1 MMGFQR
7 ERPNLTVCPPRAL
20 ARKPVTTFPEN
31 ALGLAQAARA
41 FDRPGESAMLLGSL
55 GERRSEMESPYA
67 QQWQARAR
75 ELRTQAEQMISPE
88 AKSLMLGAADDHE
101 HLTRITE
108 AMALIRGV
116 LASAIEDDES
126 RTR

>member
-1 MMGFQR
+1 M
-7 ERPNLTVCPPRAL
+7 
-20 ARKPVTTFPEN
+20 TTFPEN

-41 FDRPGESAMLLGSL
+41 FDSPGESAMVLGSL

-88 AKSLMLGAADDHE
+88 AKSLRPIP
-101 HLTRITE
+101 LTQVC
-108 AMALIRGV
+108 LDV
-116 LASAIEDDES
+116 VC
-126 RTR
+126 

>member
-1 MMGFQR
+1 M
-7 ERPNLTVCPPRAL
+7 
-20 ARKPVTTFPEN
+20 TTFPEN

-41 FDRPGESAMLLGSL
+41 FDSPGESAMLLGSL

-88 AKSLMLGAADDHE
+88 AKSLMLGAADDYE
-101 HLTRITE
+101 HLTQITE

-116 LASAIEDDES
+116 LTSAIEDDES